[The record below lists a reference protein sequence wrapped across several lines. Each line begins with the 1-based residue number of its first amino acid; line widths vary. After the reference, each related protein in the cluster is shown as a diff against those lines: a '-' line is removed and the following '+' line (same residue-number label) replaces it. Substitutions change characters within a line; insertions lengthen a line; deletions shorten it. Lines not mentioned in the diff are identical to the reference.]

1 MKKYLLL
8 DVGGVIILDSKS
20 EAIRNFA
27 ENNNLE
33 INSIHKLLKLY
44 RQEKMRG
51 KDLDLGGF
59 LSSQKIDWI
68 SQSQLETLLKL
79 MWDTEK
85 PNGPLLE
92 TISTLREEI
101 NFKVALVTNNYKGLL
116 SILEKRG
123 VEKFWDKVVNSS
135 EIGLTKPDPE
145 FFRATLAILQARPE
159 NCLFIDDNPKNIA
172 GAAREGIAGIVYRD
186 NVLIGNEIRRSF
198 TRHSILRN

>member
-85 PNGPLLE
+85 PNGSLLE
-92 TISTLREEI
+92 TISILREEI
-101 NFKVALVTNNYKGLL
+101 NFKIALVTNNYKGLL

-145 FFRATLAILQARPE
+145 FFKATLAILQARPE